1 MLLCNNTNKTMM
13 MTSSL
18 TSSSQHHGKVSQD
31 FELEEEEDLFEIDLD
46 AVNCISPPRFW
57 ESCCYTSTGNIALFA
72 NCLLPK
78 SDVSSAVP
86 AVCSSVGKTIV
97 FIAEPTSLGE
107 YLRLPFLG
115 IIHEKMEP
123 QFHFQL
129 QR

>member
-1 MLLCNNTNKTMM
+1 MT
-13 MTSSL
+13 TSSL
-18 TSSSQHHGKVSQD
+18 TSSSQHRGKVSQD

-46 AVNCISPPRFW
+46 AVNCVSPPRFW
-57 ESCCYTSTGNIALFA
+57 ESCCYTSTGNIALLA

-86 AVCSSVGKTIV
+86 AVCSSAGKTSV
-97 FIAEPTSLGE
+97 VLIAEPISLGE